1 MNENKKDESREQ
13 QAIKISYK
21 VNHAFI
27 LRELL

>member
-13 QAIKISYK
+13 QAIKIRNK
-21 VNHAFI
+21 INHDFI